1 MPDAE
6 CVGFSEV
13 DKYAISI
20 YQKHFKEHKNY
31 GDATKIIPRDL
42 PDFDCLVG
50 GFPCQAFSI
59 AGKRQ
64 GFSDTRGTL
73 FFEIARIA
81 REKQPRFLVLENVK
95 GLLSHD
101 KGRTIRIIMTTLQ
114 SLGYNI
120 NIDLYNS
127 KNYGVPQNRERV
139 FLICTHIK
147 TLLKKDGQELKLT
160 SLKKITEQYL
170 YQTLLNNFKEVR
182 GLSGQKSKDWVIGYL
197 LLKEILKS
205 GQELKL
211 KSLKRTQINL
221 SDNYQDLFQQEHILQ
236 FTATLEKQEEKK
248 HTKDG
253 ILMLMEEKS
262 FLLVKEDVMWQ
273 SIDLL
278 LNKKLAEN
286 YKEKSVCI
294 TSTLIKQIIKLKT
307 YTFLNHQKIIWKAI
321 VLLKNLEGNS
331 WKEVL
336 SNLIIIQENI
346 KLNVKQNNRQ
356 IKKTIIRRVDND
368 DIINRTN
375 RERLF
380 IIGHLRASKQSA
392 RQVLPFGNSN
402 KTIAATPSNKTR
414 KVVCFNANHPIQL
427 ISGSQANRVYDAKG
441 IAVTQ
446 SALGG
451 GRGAKTGLY
460 AVPVLTPDRPN
471 KRQNGRRFKENG
483 EPSFTLTAQDTHG
496 VLVDQRIRR
505 LTPIEC
511 EALQGFER
519 NHTEYGKHSC
529 YHIRHNKHSNN
540 INQPYLCKQSTIKK
554 LNSKNAQWIIV
565 REKKLPI
572 SVIASCTIK
581 DGNEQEQ
588 QKLLK
593 EAFKKIKNVN
603 IVITKLGT
611 SGQWECVIS
620 IIKCGGY
627 MVTPFTWRISVARQG
642 EEGISGTERAS
653 QFIGLLWKNISED
666 CSLQAR
672 FAIISTV
679 LKPIIESIIY
689 TFAQGLNTH
698 LSINNLTVSSQKQ
711 LTMGILSLKTESII
725 KMSDSARYK
734 CLGNAV
740 TVNVVAD
747 IFSKLNE
754 GEGK

>member
-1 MPDAE
+1 M
-6 CVGFSEV
+6 
-13 DKYAISI
+13 
-20 YQKHFKEHKNY
+20 H
-31 GDATKIIPRDL
+31 
-42 PDFDCLVG
+42 
-50 GFPCQAFSI
+50 
-59 AGKRQ
+59 
-64 GFSDTRGTL
+64 
-73 FFEIARIA
+73 
-81 REKQPRFLVLENVK
+81 
-95 GLLSHD
+95 
-101 KGRTIRIIMTTLQ
+101 
-114 SLGYNI
+114 
-120 NIDLYNS
+120 
-127 KNYGVPQNRERV
+127 
-139 FLICTHIK
+139 
-147 TLLKKDGQELKLT
+147 
-160 SLKKITEQYL
+160 
-170 YQTLLNNFKEVR
+170 
-182 GLSGQKSKDWVIGYL
+182 
-197 LLKEILKS
+197 
-205 GQELKL
+205 
-211 KSLKRTQINL
+211 
-221 SDNYQDLFQQEHILQ
+221 
-236 FTATLEKQEEKK
+236 
-248 HTKDG
+248 
-253 ILMLMEEKS
+253 
-262 FLLVKEDVMWQ
+262 
-273 SIDLL
+273 
-278 LNKKLAEN
+278 
-286 YKEKSVCI
+286 
-294 TSTLIKQIIKLKT
+294 
-307 YTFLNHQKIIWKAI
+307 
-321 VLLKNLEGNS
+321 
-331 WKEVL
+331 
-336 SNLIIIQENI
+336 
-346 KLNVKQNNRQ
+346 
-356 IKKTIIRRVDND
+356 
-368 DIINRTN
+368 
-375 RERLF
+375 
-380 IIGHLRASKQSA
+380 
-392 RQVLPFGNSN
+392 
-402 KTIAATPSNKTR
+402 
-414 KVVCFNANHPIQL
+414 ANHPIQL
-427 ISGSQANRVYDAKG
+427 ISGSQGNRVYDAKG

-460 AVPVLTPDRPN
+460 AVSVLTPDRPN

-483 EPSFTLTAQDTHG
+483 EPSFTLTAQDKHG

-519 NHTEYGKHSC
+519 NYTEYGKHSC